1 MRLPAGPLFLL
12 LVLFSVSVPPTA
24 AQSRRP
30 GPAQKSPVP
39 VAARSPA
46 LIEPT
51 IPETTIRV
59 DVNLVSFPATVTD
72 HYGRYVGSL
81 RRQDFTLLEDGVP
94 QRIAVFHNEI
104 VPVSVGVAIDTSGSM
119 VDKIHDA
126 ADGLI
131 HFVNTIQPGDDVFLI
146 RFARTVEL
154 ELDFT
159 ANRALFRRAVHR
171 LHARGST
178 RLYDALAEA
187 LDKVRS
193 GRHQKKAIVL
203 ITDGNDT
210 SSYVGFEEVLEMAR
224 RSEVLVY
231 AMGIGHGH
239 RGWLGELRRY
249 GRGRR
254 GQDRVDMRVLGA
266 IADATGGLAFHLE
279 DAHRPGA
286 DLIDQAAQEISTE
299 LRQHYT
305 VGYYPTNG
313 VRGGTYRKIQLESK
327 VPGLRVRHRRGY
339 YAPGET
345 AAVARP

>member
-1 MRLPAGPLFLL
+1 MRLPAVSLFLL
-12 LVLFSVSVPPTA
+12 LVAFSLPVSPAA
-24 AQSRRP
+24 AQSLRP
-30 GPAQKSPVP
+30 
-39 VAARSPA
+39 SPA
-46 LIEPT
+46 AIEPT

-72 HYGRYVGSL
+72 HYGRYVDSL
-81 RRQDFTLLEDGVP
+81 RRQDFTLYEEGVP
-94 QRIAVFHNEI
+94 QKIAVFHSEI

-119 VDKIHDA
+119 VDKIHEA

-131 HFVNTIQPGDDVFLI
+131 HFVNTIQPEDDVFLI

-159 ANRALFRRAVHR
+159 ANRALFRRAAHR
-171 LHARGST
+171 LRARGST

-239 RGWLGELRRY
+239 RDLLGQLRR
-249 GRGRR
+249 RRWRR
-254 GQDRVDMRVLGA
+254 GEDRVDMRVLRA
-266 IADATGGLAFHLE
+266 IAAATGGLAFHLE
-279 DAHRPGA
+279 YAHRPGA

-305 VGYYPTNG
+305 VGYYPTHAA
-313 VRGGTYRKIQLESK
+313 RDGTYRTIRLMSDI
-327 VPGLRVRHRRGY
+327 PGLRVRHRHGY
-339 YAPGET
+339 YAPRGT
-345 AAVARP
+345 AARARP

>member
-1 MRLPAGPLFLL
+1 MRLPAVPLFLL
-12 LVLFSVSVPPTA
+12 LVAFSLPVF
-24 AQSRRP
+24 
-30 GPAQKSPVP
+30 PAP
-39 VAARSPA
+39 
-46 LIEPT
+46 IEPT

-72 HYGRYVGSL
+72 RYRRYVGSL
-81 RRQDFTLLEDGVP
+81 RRRDFTLYEDGVP
-94 QRIAVFHNEI
+94 QKIAVFHNEI
-104 VPVSVGVAIDTSGSM
+104 VPVSVGVVIDTSGSM
-119 VDKIHDA
+119 VDKIQEA
-126 ADGLI
+126 ADALTY
-131 HFVNTIQPGDDVFLI
+131 FVNTIQPEDDVFLI
-146 RFARTVEL
+146 RFARTVKL

-159 ANRALFRRAVHR
+159 ANRALFRRAAYR
-171 LHARGST
+171 LRARGST

-193 GRHQKKAIVL
+193 GLHQKKAIVL

-239 RGWLGELRRY
+239 RGLLGELRRHA
-249 GRGRR
+249 RRRR

-266 IADATGGLAFHLE
+266 IAGATGGFAFHLE
-279 DAHRPGA
+279 NAHRPGA

-305 VGYYPTNG
+305 IGYYPTNAA
-313 VRGGTYRKIQLESK
+313 RDGTYRNIKLEAK

-339 YAPGET
+339 YSPGET
-345 AAVARP
+345 SARARP